1 MTKTMVLAMPMT
13 LTQTAPHVQRHR
25 ASPCTKFVHL
35 AQRAC
40 QSGELP
46 EILSENIKFKSI
58 VVSSARQG
66 HLDEGSY
73 DPDAIGALG
82 SPHVHNGRVETIL
95 HSALSRKS
103 IIKRT
108 ENIHFHIH
116 LRTSLPLFV
125 CCVSSN
131 DMRRKKP
138 WSWMIKFFSFDLKFS
153 QFACRKYVPF
163 RCLYSDIRG

>member
-1 MTKTMVLAMPMT
+1 MAEMIKKIKMMMTMAMVAMAMVKIAMTMAMPMPMT
-13 LTQTAPHVQRHR
+13 LRRTVRHEQRHQ
-25 ASPCTKFVHL
+25 ASPCTKFAHL
-35 AQRAC
+35 AQPAC

-95 HSALSRKS
+95 HSALSRK
-103 IIKRT
+103 K
-108 ENIHFHIH
+108 HY
-116 LRTSLPLFV
+116 
-125 CCVSSN
+125 
-131 DMRRKKP
+131 KK
-138 WSWMIKFFSFDLKFS
+138 D
-153 QFACRKYVPF
+153 RKYTF
-163 RCLYSDIRG
+163 SHSS